1 MYDSVLGLKKP
12 TFGLDIGY
20 QTLKVMELRGD
31 GQRAKLQGVAEVEIP
46 PKTLGKDGIK
56 DKKQTAEAII
66 MAIRKAKPQPIAAR
80 LVSSAL
86 PESLVFT
93 KSIDLPSMK
102 IEEINKNIPYQA
114 SEFFPM
120 PANEMY
126 MDWQIVGSIP
136 EKNSTSPVTTN
147 KGRSTGRSTDVLV
160 VAAPKVIINSL
171 AETVKMAGLELV
183 SLETKPV
190 ADARALIS
198 ANDPGPYILLDIG
211 AKTSGIICFDGGI
224 KLTSTITSSGDDLTE
239 NFSLHAKNLSN
250 EITHLIK
257 YYQNRIGQATIF
269 RKIILAGGGANIP
282 DLVSA
287 MTEATHIKTE
297 ISWPVIQ
304 TKTYNPK
311 FATVIGLAM
320 KRI

>member
-20 QTLKVMELRGD
+20 QTLKVMELRGS
-31 GQRAKLQGVAEVEIP
+31 GAGAKLLGVTEIDIS

-56 DKKQTAEAII
+56 DKKQTAEAIV
-66 MAIRKAKPQPIAAR
+66 MAMRKAKPHAITAR
-80 LVSSAL
+80 LISSAL

-126 MDWQIVGSIP
+126 MDWQIVGSLP
-136 EKNSTSPVTTN
+136 ERNPTFSTATS
-147 KGRSTGRSTDVLV
+147 KGRSTGRSIDVLV

-171 AETVKMAGLELV
+171 VETAKMAGLELA

-190 ADARALIS
+190 ADARALIPPR
-198 ANDPGPYILLDIG
+198 DPGPYILLDIG
-211 AKTSGIICFDGGI
+211 AKTSGIICFDRGI
-224 KLTSTITSSGDDLTE
+224 KLTSTITSSGDDLAE
-239 NFSLHAKNLSN
+239 NFSLHVKNLSN
-250 EITHLIK
+250 EIIHLIK

-282 DLVSA
+282 DLISA
-287 MTEATHIKTE
+287 MTEATRIKTE
-297 ISWPVIQ
+297 ISWPIIQ